1 MTPQVGIAGAGGER
15 HRPMCPAAGNRAAL
29 LGERGDRAGHC
40 DVGSQ
45 REGERGGQHARLR
58 VISARRPAGAS
69 GSLPQKPEGLADD
82 RQGARG
88 TGVTGGLQEGT
99 GDRAGVAGGL
109 RGTSVH
115 TARASSSSE
124 AEAACFAL
132 CLDGSKARWVGPRG
146 PTFPLALAQG
156 PALET
161 PGKCLLTCRE

>member
-29 LGERGDRAGHC
+29 LGEWGDHAGHC

-124 AEAACFAL
+124 AEAACFAWMDL
-132 CLDGSKARWVGPRG
+132 RPGGWDHVVPPFPWRWLRAQLWRPLGSV
-146 PTFPLALAQG
+146 
-156 PALET
+156 
-161 PGKCLLTCRE
+161 C